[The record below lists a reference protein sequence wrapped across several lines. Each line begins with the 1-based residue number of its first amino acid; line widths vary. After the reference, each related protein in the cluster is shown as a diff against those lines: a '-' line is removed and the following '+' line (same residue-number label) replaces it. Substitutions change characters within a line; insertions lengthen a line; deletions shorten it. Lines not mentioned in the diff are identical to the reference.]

1 MIHITKLEKTLRS
14 RLDAEL
20 VSSCGILG
28 ICISYKSK
36 HIDAFKADSEYMFH
50 SWGNNE
56 DGDIDIFWGHYDLT
70 ISEALSI
77 WKDKINQNPA
87 GKRW

>member
-1 MIHITKLEKTLRS
+1 MLELQKTLRS

-20 VSSCGILG
+20 VSTCGILG

-36 HIDAFKADSEYMFH
+36 HIDAFKSKAEYMFH
-50 SWGNNE
+50 SWSNTE
-56 DGDIDIFWGHYDLT
+56 DGVDIFWGHYDLT

>member
-1 MIHITKLEKTLRS
+1 MSLNIELEHTLKS

-20 VSSCGILG
+20 VSYCDILG

-36 HIDAFKADSEYMFH
+36 SIDSFIPDGEYMFH
-50 SWGNNE
+50 SYSNF
-56 DGDIDIFWGHYDLT
+56 DDKVDIFWGHYDLT

-77 WKDKINQNPA
+77 WKDKINQNPI
-87 GKRW
+87 GRRL

>member
-28 ICISYKSK
+28 ICISWRGKK
-36 HIDAFKADSEYMFH
+36 ADAFKPDAEYMFH

-56 DGDIDIFWGHYDLT
+56 DEIDIFWGHYDLT
-70 ISEALSI
+70 ISEALNI

>member
-1 MIHITKLEKTLRS
+1 MNIELQKTLQS

-20 VSSCGILG
+20 VSYCDILG

-36 HIDAFKADSEYMFH
+36 PKDSFMPDGEYMFH
-50 SWGNNE
+50 SYSNF
-56 DGDIDIFWGHYDLT
+56 DDKVDIFWGHYDLR

-77 WKDKINQNPA
+77 WKDKINQNPV
-87 GKRW
+87 GRRL

>member
-1 MIHITKLEKTLRS
+1 MIHIKKLEKTLES
-14 RLDAEL
+14 RLGAEL

-28 ICISYKSK
+28 ICISFKSK
-36 HIDAFKADSEYMFH
+36 HIDAFKSDSEYMFH
-50 SWGNNE
+50 SWGINE
-56 DGDIDIFWGHYDLT
+56 DGIDIFWGHYDLKL
-70 ISEALSI
+70 SEALAI